1 MRKRHETFVC
11 RKTENTELMR
21 CICGLCE
28 AEALRTDNTECRIA
42 NTALQSSVAQLRA
55 RVKELE
61 SVNELQASTIRDH
74 KWDELLAD
82 LHESSERVRE
92 LEDALKHYTNVTN
105 ADGYPIGGVAAL
117 ALAASSSPAQGKEA
131 LDDKR

>member
-55 RVKELE
+55 RVKDLSDCLNTIVAEYNSPPYTELDWISWKQRAE
-61 SVNELQASTIRDH
+61 
-74 KWDELLAD
+74 K
-82 LHESSERVRE
+82 
-92 LEDALKHYTNVTN
+92 
-105 ADGYPIGGVAAL
+105 
-117 ALAASSSPAQGKEA
+117 A